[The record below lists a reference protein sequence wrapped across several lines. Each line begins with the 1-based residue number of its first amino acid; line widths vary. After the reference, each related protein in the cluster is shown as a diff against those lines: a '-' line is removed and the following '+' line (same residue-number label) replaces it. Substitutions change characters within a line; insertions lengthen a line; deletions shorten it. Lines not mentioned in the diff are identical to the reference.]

1 VVEHRRTLEQGLRK
15 QQRSTRISWQQYPL
29 RERGGGVKVDWFS
42 HTRARTLG
50 DPHITT
56 LRRHETPTGR
66 ARMTVFRSPQEFREV
81 MDRTFGLMSEDP
93 EMGPRLREADT
104 PQRFEFTDLGMVVN
118 IRAGEGDEPNLA
130 WEWSDQVSWEPRVR
144 MTMSSETANRYFQ
157 GKENVAIAIARRRIK
172 AGGDVKAALAIIP
185 ITKPLFARYRE
196 MIAADY
202 PHLEV

>member
-1 VVEHRRTLEQGLRK
+1 
-15 QQRSTRISWQQYPL
+15 
-29 RERGGGVKVDWFS
+29 
-42 HTRARTLG
+42 
-50 DPHITT
+50 
-56 LRRHETPTGR
+56 
-66 ARMTVFRSPQEFREV
+66 M

-118 IRAGEGDEPNLA
+118 IRAGEGGEANLA
-130 WEWSDQVSWEPRVR
+130 WEWSDQVSWEPQVR